1 MQLFS
6 SKKKSRAGLLIDRG
20 MFRYLAVQGSVG
32 SYSVTD
38 HAGGDVSG
46 VPEFDD
52 DPFIK
57 GGINLDRCFSYLSTK
72 ISDVKIPVSV
82 SLPTSDSLLRIV
94 NLPGMTLPEAKLAF
108 RYEFENYFPFPTEEG
123 IFDMAQIEYP
133 LPNNAVDKR
142 FIVCATR
149 LSLVENIMNAAAA
162 HGFQIDA
169 IEPAQIAIER
179 AATPLIPPSDAS
191 VYVYAGR
198 SRSVLILSWKGNG
211 VFYRSMSIGF
221 DGIDRKLPDGD
232 EDYAAQQVAFIKEVR
247 SSLQFALSQ
256 IRGFEAKELF
266 LCGPGADATLSDMM
280 SSYLSVER
288 IINVNCMEIH
298 GIDFG
303 NAGDSWEIPVGL
315 ALR

>member
-6 SKKKSRAGLLIDRG
+6 RKKKSRAGLLIDRG
-20 MFRYLAVQGSVG
+20 IFRYLAVQGSAG

-38 HAGGDVSG
+38 HVGEDVAG

-52 DPFIK
+52 DPFVR
-57 GGINLDRCFSYLSTK
+57 GGMNLERCFSYLSAK
-72 ISDVKIPVSV
+72 ISDVKIPINV

-108 RYEFENYFPFPTEEG
+108 RYEFENYFPFPAEEG

-133 LPNNAVDKR
+133 LPNNAVEKR

-149 LSLVENIMNAAAA
+149 LALVENIMTAAAA
-162 HGFQIDA
+162 HGFVIEA

-179 AATPLIPPSDAS
+179 AVTPIVSPSDAS
-191 VYVYAGR
+191 VSVYAGR
-198 SRSVLILSWKGNG
+198 TRSVLILSWKGNG

-221 DGIDRKLPDGD
+221 DGIDRSSPEGEVDFT
-232 EDYAAQQVAFIKEVR
+232 AQQVSFVKEVR

-256 IRGFEAKELF
+256 IRGFDSKELYI
-266 LCGPGADATLSDMM
+266 CGPGADNDLSDMM
-280 SSYLSVER
+280 RDSLSVEQVIR
-288 IINVNCMEIH
+288 VDCMDIH
-298 GIDFG
+298 GIEFETAD
-303 NAGDSWEIPVGL
+303 DSWEIPIGL